1 MIPFLKCKILR
12 IPAVNPMLILEKVS
26 PYKLYWIVQIL
37 FQKKKKKDSLMQK
50 ILIMILIFWEKQK
63 TNYC

>member
-37 FQKKKKKDSLMQK
+37 FQKKKKGQFNAKNSDHDSHFLG
-50 ILIMILIFWEKQK
+50 K
-63 TNYC
+63 TKN

>member
-1 MIPFLKCKILR
+1 
-12 IPAVNPMLILEKVS
+12 MLILEKVS

-37 FQKKKKKDSLMQK
+37 FQKKKKDSLMQK
-50 ILIMILIFWEKQK
+50 IVIMILIFWEKQK

>member
-12 IPAVNPMLILEKVS
+12 IPAVNPMLILERAS

-37 FQKKKKKDSLMQK
+37 FQKKKGQFNAKNTDHDSHFLG
-50 ILIMILIFWEKQK
+50 K
-63 TNYC
+63 TKN

>member
-37 FQKKKKKDSLMQK
+37 FQKKKKNGQFNAKNTDHDSHFLG
-50 ILIMILIFWEKQK
+50 K
-63 TNYC
+63 TKN

>member
-12 IPAVNPMLILEKVS
+12 IPAVNPMLILERAS

-37 FQKKKKKDSLMQK
+37 FQKKKDSLMQK